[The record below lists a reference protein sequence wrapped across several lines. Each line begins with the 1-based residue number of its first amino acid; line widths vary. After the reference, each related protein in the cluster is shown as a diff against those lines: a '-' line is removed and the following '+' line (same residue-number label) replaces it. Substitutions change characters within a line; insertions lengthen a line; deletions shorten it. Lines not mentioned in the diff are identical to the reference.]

1 MKKEDFQND
10 CITSMKLFR
19 FLPAVAKALHPTV
32 GTVRPS
38 ARLGCVYA
46 FTGVPA
52 FIASIKLGQRSG
64 STP

>member
-1 MKKEDFQND
+1 MRS
-10 CITSMKLFR
+10 IKLFR

-46 FTGVPA
+46 LTGVPA